1 MVYIN
6 DQYRFIFIENPKSG
20 STAIIIA
27 LNTILNNI
35 ISREFNVN
43 DAHKTSEQVRSEIG
57 LERWNSYFKFTT
69 FRDPLE
75 RFCSSMN
82 FIYHK
87 KIIDK
92 NYQLRSYID
101 LKLVEDHYRSSKN
114 ECCYCRNQEDYTD
127 GMDFIIR
134 LSNIQQDFDEVCD
147 LLGLPKTVIG
157 NYNNCNIVNRL
168 DPVRLKTIFETGLIA
183 LNKHTNGHIG

>member
-168 DPVRLKTIFETGLIA
+168 DPVRLKTIYLD
-183 LNKHTNGHIG
+183 

>member
-92 NYQLRSYID
+92 G
-101 LKLVEDHYRSSKN
+101 K
-114 ECCYCRNQEDYTD
+114 
-127 GMDFIIR
+127 
-134 LSNIQQDFDEVCD
+134 FDVVFDCT
-147 LLGLPKTVIG
+147 GG
-157 NYNNCNIVNRL
+157 
-168 DPVRLKTIFETGLIA
+168 RLKHDVIKNIDNEFDKIGIIAGTGRDKAIKTQFNL
-183 LNKHTNGHIG
+183 KKKESSR